1 MKFERVIIIR
11 DKTRLEQLIER
22 FNSKAQAKFY
32 IESSG
37 GDFDFFVLEH
47 NTFYESLS
55 KVKES
60 ITGILKHKIINRS
73 FLSTYIFT
81 ENDLVLV
88 IGQDGLVANTAKYV
102 NGLPI
107 IGINPDI
114 ERYDGILL
122 KHSPNALNGILKNII
137 IDNYETKEVTMAK
150 ATLNDGQILLAFN
163 DFYIGADSHISSRYS
178 IEFNG
183 KKEQQSSSGIII
195 STGAGSTGWLS
206 SIFNMA
212 NNINEYNNSNINDCG
227 TTLDWNDNKLIF
239 VVREPFSSKMSQTNI
254 GYGMITK
261 NKTLKIESNMPR
273 KGVIFSDGIESDF
286 LNFNSGSIVEI
297 GIANEKANL
306 IIYNK
311 F

>member
-1 MKFERVIIIR
+1 MKFESVIIIR

-37 GDFDFFVLEH
+37 GDFEFFELEH

-55 KVKES
+55 KIKTS
-60 ITGILKHKIINRS
+60 ITDSLKYKVINRS
-73 FLSTYIFT
+73 FLPTYIFT
-81 ENDLVLV
+81 KKDLVLV

-102 NGLPI
+102 EGLPI
-107 IGINPDI
+107 VGINPDI

-122 KHSPNALNGILKNII
+122 KHVPDDLKDLLKNVIKGK
-137 IDNYETKEVTMAK
+137 YETKQVTMAK
-150 ATLNDGQILLAFN
+150 ATLNDGQELLAFN
-163 DFYIGADSHISSRYS
+163 DFYIGADSHVSSRYS

-183 KKEQQSSSGIII
+183 KKEQQSSSGIIV

-212 NNINEYNNSNINDCG
+212 NNINGYHNTNSVDCG
-227 TTLDWNDNKLIF
+227 TALNWNENKLVF
-239 VVREPFSSKMSQTNI
+239 VVREPFLSKLSQTNI
-254 GYGMITK
+254 GYGILDGK
-261 NKTLKIESNMPR
+261 NTLKIESNMPT
-273 KGVIFSDGIESDF
+273 KGIIFSDGIESDF

-297 GIANEKANL
+297 DIANEKANL
-306 IIYNK
+306 VV
-311 F
+311 

>member
-1 MKFERVIIIR
+1 MNFERAIIIR

-37 GDFDFFVLEH
+37 GNFEFFELEH

-55 KVKES
+55 TIKTS
-60 ITGILKHKIINRS
+60 ITGSLKQKIISRS
-73 FLSTYIFT
+73 FLPTYIFT
-81 ENDLVLV
+81 EKDLVIV

-107 IGINPDI
+107 VGINPDT

-122 KHSPNALNGILKNII
+122 KHSPEDLKVLLKAMLK
-137 IDNYETKEVTMAK
+137 DNYETKQVTMAK
-150 ATLNDGQILLAFN
+150 AILNDGQELLAFN
-163 DFYIGADSHISSRYS
+163 DFYIGADSHVSSRYS
-178 IEFNG
+178 IEFNS
-183 KKEQQSSSGIII
+183 KKEQQSSSGIIV

-212 NNINEYNNSNINDCG
+212 NNINGYHNTNTTDCG
-227 TTLDWNDNKLIF
+227 TILNWNENKLVF
-239 VVREPFSSKMSQTNI
+239 VVREPFLSKQSQTNI
-254 GYGMITK
+254 GYGIITARK
-261 NKTLKIESNMPR
+261 KLKIKSNMPT
-273 KGVIFSDGIESDF
+273 KGIIFSDGIESDF

-297 GIANEKANL
+297 GLADEKANL
-306 IIYNK
+306 VM
-311 F
+311 

>member
-1 MKFERVIIIR
+1 MNFENVIIIR

-37 GDFDFFVLEH
+37 GDFEFFVLEH

-55 KVKES
+55 KIKACITES
-60 ITGILKHKIINRS
+60 LKQKIINRS
-73 FLSTYIFT
+73 FLPTYIFT
-81 ENDLVLV
+81 EKDLVVV

-107 IGINPDI
+107 VGINPDI

-122 KHSPNALNGILKNII
+122 KHAPEDLKDILKNVIKGK
-137 IDNYETKEVTMAK
+137 YETKQVTMAK
-150 ATLNDGQILLAFN
+150 ATLNDGQELLAFN
-163 DFYIGADSHISSRYS
+163 DFYIGSDSHVSSRYS
-178 IEFNG
+178 IVFNDM
-183 KKEQQSSSGIII
+183 KEQQSSSGIIV

-206 SIFNMA
+206 SVFNMT
-212 NNINEYNNSNINDCG
+212 NNINGYHNTNTVDCG
-227 TTLDWNDNKLIF
+227 TTLNWNENKLVF
-239 VVREPFSSKMSQTNI
+239 VVREPFLSKQSQTSI
-254 GYGMITK
+254 GYGTIEK
-261 NKTLKIESNMPR
+261 NSTLKIESNMPT

-306 IIYNK
+306 II
-311 F
+311 